1 MRTTVKIIQIMPIHH
16 KGESIPL
23 KLPDNPMRA
32 DHFRTPQIIGL
43 ALVEDEDGDRSIE
56 WVTWIP
62 ETRRIQVTDWYFQ
75 TLPERRG
82 PNG

>member
-43 ALVEDEDGDRSIE
+43 ALVEDEDCLLYTSRC
-56 WVTWIP
+56 V
-62 ETRRIQVTDWYFQ
+62 
-75 TLPERRG
+75 
-82 PNG
+82 